1 MPQNAKLISYKHE
14 YTLSVALGYFGSIVG
29 IFTGFSVISLL
40 TLVMNYEKL
49 KMDIKKWSL
58 ILTQIGISIY
68 LLIIFILLVN
78 KFLEYPRGTSVN
90 FAKTTLDF
98 SMTICSSLQN
108 YGVVVEYVNYTYT
121 TIQNRTETLRIVHV
135 SYDAILMT
143 NEKFRLKWLDPRNTV
158 DTLVVYTGSYKID
171 LLDENLPMEFSFLP
185 IDNETIAACH
195 TFQMPQIKEIDSLTL
210 IYNEEVQVYFHNTGQ
225 LLYEWVK
232 QRNLILPATEEN
244 VIKNS
249 NSLNVYDTAVILK
262 MERQLKLESDNYHSY
277 DKCVIDYGNEALGD
291 DLMKC
296 FFGKEYMNCTDIISN
311 TSLTRMRNFLD
322 SQKKCLQPQNI
333 LLTSEDKSVSLDSVK
348 IKTEHRRTPEFDV
361 TGSLGIKN
369 SSQAKKPRIE
379 FFFPKFTKLS
389 QVYLIFF
396 IY

>member
-1 MPQNAKLISYKHE
+1 M
-14 YTLSVALGYFGSIVG
+14 
-29 IFTGFSVISLL
+29 
-40 TLVMNYEKL
+40 
-49 KMDIKKWSL
+49 
-58 ILTQIGISIY
+58 
-68 LLIIFILLVN
+68 
-78 KFLEYPRGTSVN
+78 
-90 FAKTTLDF
+90 
-98 SMTICSSLQN
+98 
-108 YGVVVEYVNYTYT
+108 
-121 TIQNRTETLRIVHV
+121 
-135 SYDAILMT
+135 ILMT

-158 DTLVVYTGSYKID
+158 DTLDVYTGSYKID

-225 LLYEWVK
+225 FLYEWNKK
-232 QRNLILPATEEN
+232 QNLILPATKEN
-244 VIKNS
+244 VQENGNI
-249 NSLNVYDTAVILK
+249 LDVYDTAIILK
-262 MERQLKLESDNYHSY
+262 MEKQLKLEDKGGQSY

-296 FFGKEYMNCTDIISN
+296 FFGKEYTNCTDIISN